1 MLPATPE
8 ETQAIVDY
16 MNWQAPDLKVEFLQ
30 KVYTENVLNH
40 QHHVWDVHTNVDR
53 WWMITNPT
61 NLYSQEQFPNMD
73 LAVTFHVGLC
83 LRVPRSEKRKLSE
96 LPIEPFAECYRCMT
110 EAAEALNQAQE
121 VSDFQAIGVRCREAL
136 LAFSNAAQV
145 AMPWPSGETKPDKA
159 ANFKAWVDHICAVS
173 MAGESNKER
182 RHLFKSLFNGAWQF
196 CSWLIHATTSTW
208 FDAEAATSTVEHAI
222 GLGTSAVVRHI
233 RGVPE
238 TCPACGSH
246 RLSPQ
251 RGVNSEYSDIK
262 WERPTCEKC
271 GWTGDPVPIFATAD
285 SYESEEE
292 NRPPP
297 DGECV
302 IPTVPLRTLKK
313 PGDRQE

>member
-1 MLPATPE
+1 MLPATHE

-53 WWMITNPT
+53 WWVITNPT

-83 LRVPRSEKRKLSE
+83 LRIPRSEKQKLSE
-96 LPIEPFAECYRCMT
+96 LPIEPLAECYRHM
-110 EAAEALNQAQE
+110 AEASDALDHAQE
-121 VSDFQAIGVRCREAL
+121 VADYQAIGVRCREAL
-136 LAFSNAAQV
+136 LAFTNAAQIV
-145 AMPWPSGETKPDKA
+145 MPWKSSEAKPKKA
-159 ANFKAWVDHICAVS
+159 DFKAWVDHICAVS
-173 MAGESNKER
+173 MSGQTHEHR
-182 RHLFKSLFNGAWQF
+182 RLLFKTLLDSAWKF
-196 CSWLIHATTSTW
+196 SNWLTHSKTSRW
-208 FDAEAATSTVEHAI
+208 YDAEAATSTVEHAVS
-222 GLGTSAVVRHI
+222 LGTSAVVRHL

-251 RGVNSEYSDIK
+251 RGVNSEYPDIE

-271 GWTGDPVPIFATAD
+271 GWAGEPVPIFATAD
-285 SYESEEE
+285 SYEPEEE

-297 DGECV
+297 DGEYV